1 MVRLDF
7 FDHQILRL
15 LVREHRWMNANQVA
29 EKLDIAWLTA
39 NVHLKELVHI
49 GYVVMTQ
56 KRGLRYYR
64 ANI

>member
-39 NVHLKELVHI
+39 DTHLKELVQI
-49 GYVVMTQ
+49 GYVSRDNR
-56 KRGLRYYR
+56 RGLRYYQ
-64 ANI
+64 ANY